1 MFIVWTSDQTAS
13 PRTTGS
19 PRTSQGCIL
28 KSLEDFR
35 SKIKNFTRNCKFLRK
50 VQILRENLK
59 EILGPS
65 HPHQFLVLSWTTV
78 ISFLKKPVRV
88 ASSFFNQIQYLW
100 YLSSTCFHQKFTF
113 RCEYEIVMKS
123 TSGGSDATSPW
134 VPQGPLR
141 PSQGCILKSLSDFL
155 VKSELSSEIC
165 NFW

>member
-65 HPHQFLVLSWTTV
+65 HPHQFFVLSWTTG
-78 ISFLKKPVRV
+78 ISFLKKIVRV
-88 ASSFFNQIQYLW
+88 ASSFFQPNTIFMVFELR
-100 YLSSTCFHQKFTF
+100 LCFHQSFPSG
-113 RCEYEIVMKS
+113 VSMKLWWKAHQEVVFS
-123 TSGGSDATSPW
+123 ATRLVLGSPRDPFGQARGAS
-134 VPQGPLR
+134 
-141 PSQGCILKSLSDFL
+141 
-155 VKSELSSEIC
+155 
-165 NFW
+165 

>member
-65 HPHQFLVLSWTTV
+65 HPRQFLVLSWTTR
-78 ISFLKKPVRV
+78 ISFLKKTKGCKLFFQPNTIFMVFEFHMFSSKSFPSGVSMKLWWKAHQEV
-88 ASSFFNQIQYLW
+88 ATRLV
-100 YLSSTCFHQKFTF
+100 L
-113 RCEYEIVMKS
+113 
-123 TSGGSDATSPW
+123 GSPRDPFGQARGAS
-134 VPQGPLR
+134 
-141 PSQGCILKSLSDFL
+141 
-155 VKSELSSEIC
+155 
-165 NFW
+165 